1 MTKVLYYPFQ
11 GLPPAPSLT
20 QSILLAQVTI
30 LRRLD
35 EIRAERERLAA

>member
-1 MTKVLYYPFQ
+1 MTEVLYYPFQ

-30 LRRLD
+30 LRRLE
-35 EIRAERERLAA
+35 EIRSQRDRLAA